1 MGGQLKKGTHMPI
14 TGYSRWSKRSQARL
28 CAVVVMCAAWASL
41 GAAVAQASGGAAQ
54 PLSSTPSATQP
65 YTACPPT
72 PAGVAACQ
80 AVIIPAGAKLD
91 SVSPDSVSPAS
102 GGIDGSGLAP
112 AELQAAY
119 KLPSSSAGAGQTV
132 ALVDAYNDPTAEA
145 DLGAYRSAYGLP
157 ECTTANGCF
166 DKVSQTGSKSYPPQP
181 SAEEGDWPV
190 EESLDVDMA
199 SAICP
204 NCHIMLVEANSA
216 SLEDLTA
223 AENEAAKLGA
233 TEISNSWASFEF
245 EGETSFDKD
254 FDHPGVPITAAS
266 GDWGYDNDEYDAQR
280 PSYPAASPDV
290 IAVGGTDLSAS
301 DNSRGWTET
310 VWPRSGSGCSLLEPK
325 PSYQTDS
332 GCSKRTTND
341 IAAVAEDLSI
351 YDTSGTTGEGKLAGW
366 YTVGGTSAAT
376 PVIAAVEALSG
387 SEARSLGASA
397 FYKSPSSF
405 FAVTSGSNGSCGGS
419 YLCTGGSG
427 YRGPT
432 GVGTPDGVIPA
443 GSGSSAPVVSSVAGP
458 SNSDPDGSVEGGTA
472 VVIKGS
478 GFTGA
483 SAVDFGAKA
492 AASFKVLSSS
502 EIDATSPAASHTA
515 GYVNVTVVGPSGT
528 SAASEGDQFVYVPDV
543 KSMTPTSG
551 SVNGGTQITL
561 TGTGFD
567 SDGGVEYVVA
577 GTLHY
582 LTSLKVV
589 SEDEVTGVV
598 PASAKAEAVTVVVV
612 MKGQSGQH
620 PPGVASPPEPFTYE
634 SGTPTVSSV
643 SPSSGSTAGGSAVTI
658 DGSGFVKGAT
668 VKIGSKASS
677 VTVRSETE
685 ITAVTPSGS
694 AGSDEVVVS
703 DERGSSSGGPRY
715 TFVAPIPPAVSSIA
729 PAEGS
734 THGGTAVTIKGSGF
748 VKGASV
754 KIGSKASSVTVRS
767 ETEITA
773 VTPSGFAGSDEV
785 VVGDE
790 RGSSSGGPRY
800 EFVAP
805 PVPTVSSITPAE
817 GSTHGGTA
825 VTIKGT
831 AFLAGA
837 TVKIGGK
844 ATSVKVRS
852 ETEITAVTPS
862 YSAGRREVVVGDENG
877 TTSGGPSFTYVAPPA
892 PTVSSISPA
901 EGPTTGGSA
910 VTIKGTGFLGGST
923 VKIGKAA
930 LSVSVRSATEIT
942 ARTPSDWAG
951 HDEVIV
957 SNENGSSSGGP
968 SYTYVTPAPSAT
980 TTVTLHC
987 VGARACSGTVQ
998 LTAGDAIAASRKAGA
1013 RAATATIAAG
1023 AFSIAAG
1030 RAADVTLAL
1039 SAAGRALVSSARGGV
1054 NVTLSVLPSSGSPSP
1069 AHAENVHLHL
1079 IRRAHRAG
1087 RLVRSAA
1094 SKAGRAATVLVGGT
1108 GPRARR
1114 P

>member
-1 MGGQLKKGTHMPI
+1 MSM
-14 TGYSRWSKRSQARL
+14 TGSSPWTRRAHLRL
-28 CAVVVMCAAWASL
+28 AALAALSGACALAPAASAL
-41 GAAVAQASGGAAQ
+41 ASGAQ
-54 PLSSTPSATQP
+54 VEPLATTPSATQP
-65 YTACPPT
+65 YAACPPA
-72 PAGVAACQ
+72 PAGEAACQ
-80 AVIIPAGAKLD
+80 AVIVPAAGKLA
-91 SVSPDSVSPAS
+91 SVSPDSIAASS

-112 AELQAAY
+112 AELQSAY

-132 ALVDAYNDPTAEA
+132 ALVDAYNDPTAES
-145 DLGAYRSAYGLP
+145 DLAAYRSAYGLG
-157 ECTTANGCF
+157 ECTTADGCF
-166 DKVSQTGSKSYPPQP
+166 EKVSQTGSKSYPPQP
-181 SAEEGDWPV
+181 SPEEGDWPV

-254 FDHPGVPITAAS
+254 FDHPGIPITVAS
-266 GDWGYDNDEYDAQR
+266 GDWGYDNDEYGAGR

-290 IAVGGTDLSAS
+290 IAVGGTDLTAS
-301 DNSRGWTET
+301 SNSRGWTET

-332 GCSKRTTND
+332 GCAKRTTND

-376 PVIAAVEALSG
+376 PIIAAVEALSSG
-387 SEARSLGASA
+387 EARSLGASA
-397 FYKSPSSF
+397 FYRSPSSF

-432 GVGTPDGVIPA
+432 GVGTPDGVIPS

-458 SNSDPDGSVEGGTA
+458 SDSDPDGSVEGATA
-472 VVIKGS
+472 VVVKGS

-483 SAVDFGAKA
+483 TAVDFGSKP
-492 AASFKVLSSS
+492 AASFKVVSGS
-502 EIDATSPAASHTA
+502 EIDATSPAAPSHTA
-515 GYVNVTVVGPSGT
+515 GYVNVSVVGPSGT
-528 SAASEGDQFVYVPDV
+528 SATGEGDQFVYVPDI

-551 SVNGGTQITL
+551 SVNGGTQVTL
-561 TGTGFD
+561 TGAGFD

-598 PASAKAEAVTVVVV
+598 PASTKAEAVTVVVV
-612 MKGQSGQH
+612 MKGQSGQR

-634 SGTPTVSSV
+634 SGTPTVASI
-643 SPSSGSTAGGSAVTI
+643 SPSSGPTAGGSAVTI
-658 DGSGFVKGAT
+658 EGSGFVKGAT
-668 VKIGSKASS
+668 VKIGGKASS
-677 VTVRSETE
+677 VTVRSESE

-694 AGSDEVVVS
+694 AGSDEVVVG

-715 TFVAPIPPAVSSIA
+715 TFLAPIPPAVGSIT

-734 THGGTAVTIKGSGF
+734 THGGTDVTIEGSGF
-748 VKGASV
+748 VKGATV
-754 KIGSKASSVTVRS
+754 RIGGKASSVTVRS

-800 EFVAP
+800 TFVAPPVPTVSSVAPAAGSTHGGVAVTIKGTGFLTGATVKIGAKATSVKVLSATEITAVTPAYSAGRREVVVDDENGSTSDGPSFTYVAP
-805 PVPTVSSITPAE
+805 PVPTVSSITPAA
-817 GSTHGGTA
+817 GPTSGGA
-825 VTIKGT
+825 VVTIKG
-831 AFLAGA
+831 
-837 TVKIGGK
+837 
-844 ATSVKVRS
+844 S
-852 ETEITAVTPS
+852 
-862 YSAGRREVVVGDENG
+862 
-877 TTSGGPSFTYVAPPA
+877 
-892 PTVSSISPA
+892 
-901 EGPTTGGSA
+901 
-910 VTIKGTGFLGGST
+910 GFLGGSS

-942 ARTPSDWAG
+942 ARTPSYWSG
-951 HDEVIV
+951 RYEVIV
-957 SNENGSSSGGP
+957 SNENGGSSSGVG
-968 SYTYVTPAPSAT
+968 YTYVTPAPSAT
-980 TTVTLHC
+980 TSVTLHC
-987 VGARACSGTVQ
+987 AGTQTCSGTLELQ
-998 LTAGDAIAASRKAGA
+998 AGPAVAAKAAAHAAA
-1013 RAATATIAAG
+1013 RAADVHAAAQTIGAA
-1023 AFSIAAG
+1023 AYSIAAG
-1030 RAADVTLAL
+1030 RSANVQIAL
-1039 SAAGRALVSSARGGV
+1039 NAAGRALSSSARGPV
-1054 NVTLSVLPSSGSPSP
+1054 AVTLRVQGVAPGH
-1069 AHAENVHLHL
+1069 AHASAQSVHLAL
-1079 IRRAHRAG
+1079 IGKPHAAG
-1087 RLVRSAA
+1087 RLERSTGSRAGGVAA
-1094 SKAGRAATVLVGGT
+1094 LRVAA
-1108 GPRARR
+1108 
-1114 P
+1114 